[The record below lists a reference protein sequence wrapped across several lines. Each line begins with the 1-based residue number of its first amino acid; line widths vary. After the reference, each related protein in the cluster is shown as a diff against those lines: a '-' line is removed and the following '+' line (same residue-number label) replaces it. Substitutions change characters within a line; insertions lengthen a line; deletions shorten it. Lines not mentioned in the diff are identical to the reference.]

1 MPTLHQCLS
10 GPRQAASAGHPRALD
25 ILIYLADRP
34 GEVIAE
40 RDAPQ
45 DDLSKGR

>member
-1 MPTLHQCLS
+1 MSELNPYDKFLD
-10 GPRQAASAGHPRALD
+10 GRALD

-34 GEVIAE
+34 GEVIAK